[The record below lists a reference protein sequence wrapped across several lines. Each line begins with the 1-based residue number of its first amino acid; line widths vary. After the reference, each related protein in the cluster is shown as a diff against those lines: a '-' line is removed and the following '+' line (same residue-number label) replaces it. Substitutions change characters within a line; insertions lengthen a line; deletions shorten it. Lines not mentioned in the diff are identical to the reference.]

1 MTEGDNPRLTKHD
14 RSKPGFSSEKF
25 TPYAKS

>member
-1 MTEGDNPRLTKHD
+1 MAKGGNPRLTKHD

-25 TPYAKS
+25 TPYAK